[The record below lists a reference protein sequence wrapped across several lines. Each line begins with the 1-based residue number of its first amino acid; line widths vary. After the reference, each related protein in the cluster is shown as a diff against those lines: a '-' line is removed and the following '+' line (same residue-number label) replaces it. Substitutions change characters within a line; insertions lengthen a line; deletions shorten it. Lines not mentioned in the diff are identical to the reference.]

1 MNKYNVFNLRTTFED
16 NFYVL
21 EDSYG
26 DEITLININH
36 CCNVSN
42 AFNRKVESSF
52 SQFC

>member
-26 DEITLININH
+26 EEITLIQYLPAYKNLYLRT
-36 CCNVSN
+36 C
-42 AFNRKVESSF
+42 
-52 SQFC
+52 